1 MRDDLTP
8 RRDPVPSDGPSSR
21 LLVTAAVV
29 AVVTLGIV
37 LRFGLVEPPM
47 LDPVDASTRP
57 TVSLALVTY
66 RDVERSQCLD
76 VVTPDGA
83 VRSVRCGLDG
93 VGPLV
98 GWDARGILVVR
109 YLPMG
114 ERVEAID
121 PVTGA
126 ITTVPDVDPRDVS
139 MRWSGEW
146 FETDRAGETLI
157 LRDEGGAVLWRVEA
171 PDNYRISSTALD
183 AAAGRFALLD
193 SVGRLLVL
201 APGATEPRVW
211 VDDVGA
217 EYGELVWEGTALVAD

>member
-8 RRDPVPSDGPSSR
+8 RREPVPSDRPSSR
-21 LLVTAAVV
+21 LLVAAAVV

-83 VRSVRCGLDG
+83 VRSVRCNLDG

-114 ERVEAID
+114 ERVEAIHRGS
-121 PVTGA
+121 PLLLS
-126 ITTVPDVDPRDVS
+126 P
-139 MRWSGEW
+139 
-146 FETDRAGETLI
+146 
-157 LRDEGGAVLWRVEA
+157 LRQRL
-171 PDNYRISSTALD
+171 ALQ
-183 AAAGRFALLD
+183 
-193 SVGRLLVL
+193 
-201 APGATEPRVW
+201 
-211 VDDVGA
+211 
-217 EYGELVWEGTALVAD
+217 